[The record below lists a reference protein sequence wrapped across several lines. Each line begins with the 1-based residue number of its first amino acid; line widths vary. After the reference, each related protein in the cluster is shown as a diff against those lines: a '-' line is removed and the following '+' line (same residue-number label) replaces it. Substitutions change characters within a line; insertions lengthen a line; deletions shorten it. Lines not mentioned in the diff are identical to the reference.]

1 MFILNIQI
9 IYPLLSILVFNLGF
23 SQVDSEINF
32 ISSDSIENYIKVKN
46 LSFENQ
52 DIYVL
57 KNLESFK
64 TYSQGYL
71 KSPVIYVF
79 NSKGN
84 YLDFIHNAN
93 AEKKLSNLKKINRK
107 SNKDYPDLKFWR
119 EKLIHFNSK
128 QILEERNSDFYFV
141 LNWGFLHNDEESIEL
156 INHWY
161 DVLKR
166 HQDNG
171 ENIKVVLLNIDLQ
184 DQWDLSPES
193 RENVLKIV
201 NAWKK
206 K

>member
-1 MFILNIQI
+1 MQT
-9 IYPLLSILVFNLGF
+9 
-23 SQVDSEINF
+23 Q
-32 ISSDSIENYIKVKN
+32 K
-46 LSFENQ
+46 
-52 DIYVL
+52 
-57 KNLESFK
+57 
-64 TYSQGYL
+64 
-71 KSPVIYVF
+71 
-79 NSKGN
+79 
-84 YLDFIHNAN
+84 
-93 AEKKLSNLKKINRK
+93 KKLSNFKKINRK
-107 SNKDYPDLKFWR
+107 PNKDYPDLKFWR